1 MKLKFLAGLPCLMLC
16 AGSAAAAVVEAG
28 ISGFQVKYDAVFKAA
43 PEDVYRALTDH
54 VGDWWNP
61 AHTFSGDAKNL
72 HMDAR
77 AQGCFC
83 ETLPKGGSVRHLTV
97 VFAAPGVALRLE
109 GALGPLQ
116 AGGVAGSMTWAF
128 APKDG
133 GTEVSLT
140 YNAGGYLPGGLDKI
154 APAADGM
161 LGEQF
166 ARFKSYVETGK
177 PVTGD
182 K

>member
-1 MKLKFLAGLPCLMLC
+1 MKQAILTALSALLLSASSAG
-16 AGSAAAAVVEAG
+16 AAVTESG
-28 ISGFQVKYDAVFKAA
+28 PGGFQVKHSALFRAA
-43 PEDVYRALTDH
+43 PDTVYAALTAH

-61 AHTFSGDAKNL
+61 EHTFSGDAHNL

-83 ETLPKGGSVRHLTV
+83 ETLPKGGSVQHMTV

-128 APKDG
+128 EPKDG
-133 GTEVSLT
+133 GTQVTLT
-140 YNAGGYLPGGLDKI
+140 YDVGGYMPGGLEKI
-154 APAADGM
+154 APAADAM

-166 ARFKSYVETGK
+166 ARLKNYVETGI
-177 PVTGD
+177 PVAGD

>member
-1 MKLKFLAGLPCLMLC
+1 MRLGFLAGLSCLMLC
-16 AGSAAAAVVEAG
+16 AGSTSAAVVETSP
-28 ISGFQVKYDAVFKAA
+28 SGFQLKYGAVFKAA
-43 PEDVYRALTDH
+43 PDVVYRALTED

-61 AHTFSGDAKNL
+61 EHTFSGDAHNL
-72 HMDAR
+72 HMDAH

-83 ETLPKGGSVRHLTV
+83 ETLPKGGSVKHLTV

-116 AGGVAGSMTWAF
+116 AGGVSGSMTWAF
-128 APKDG
+128 EAKDG
-133 GTEVSLT
+133 GTQVTLT
-140 YNAGGYLPGGLDKI
+140 YNVGGYMPGGLDKI

-177 PVTGD
+177 PVAGG

>member
-1 MKLKFLAGLPCLMLC
+1 MRHGSLAVVPAFLLC
-16 AGSAAAAVVEAG
+16 AVNAGAAVTESG
-28 ISGFQVKYDAVFKAA
+28 PNGFQVRHSAVFKAA
-43 PEDVYRALTDH
+43 PDVIYRELTEH
-54 VGDWWNP
+54 VGEWWNP
-61 AHTFSGDAKNL
+61 EHTFSGDAHNL

-128 APKDG
+128 EPRDG
-133 GTEVSLT
+133 GTQVTLT
-140 YNAGGYLPGGLDKI
+140 YNVGGYLPGGLDKI
-154 APAADGM
+154 APAADAM

-166 ARFKSYVETGK
+166 TRFKNYIETGK
-177 PVTGD
+177 PVAEH

>member
-1 MKLKFLAGLPCLMLC
+1 MRYSFLALTAALLWT
-16 AGSAAAAVVEAG
+16 GSTGAAVTE
-28 ISGFQVKYDAVFKAA
+28 SNPNGFQVKHSALFKAA
-43 PEDVYRALTDH
+43 PDAVYRALAEH
-54 VGDWWNP
+54 VGDWWNSE
-61 AHTFSGDAKNL
+61 HTFSGDAHNL

-83 ETLPKGGSVRHLTV
+83 ETLPKGGSVKHMTV

-128 APKDG
+128 EPKDG
-133 GTEVSLT
+133 GTLVTLT
-140 YNAGGYLPGGLDKI
+140 YNVGGYMPGGLDKI

-166 ARFKSYVETGK
+166 TRLKNYVETGK
-177 PVTGD
+177 PVMGD